1 VTCVIPPQMVDLQ
14 LMAACKSKI
23 IHEQVLIIRFYR
35 ALVPMLLLLQ
45 NTYLAQPLIRVVQF

>member
-1 VTCVIPPQMVDLQ
+1 MVDLQ

-23 IHEQVLIIRFYR
+23 IHEQVLIIRFYG
-35 ALVPMLLLLQ
+35 ALVPMPLLLQ